1 MAPPSPLHRQP
12 LTTWAQIIEA
22 ALERCPTSPAMSGE
36 DEWGGGWDEKAV
48 SADPLR
54 DYCRMLTAAEEEAIF
69 QAMEADM
76 SRVEACAEELA
87 RAYPM
92 AHAMI

>member
-1 MAPPSPLHRQP
+1 
-12 LTTWAQIIEA
+12 
-22 ALERCPTSPAMSGE
+22 
-36 DEWGGGWDEKAV
+36 
-48 SADPLR
+48 
-54 DYCRMLTAAEEEAIF
+54 MLTATEEEAIF